1 MKKIEDNTQGKL
13 HWLDIVTASRVAKAV
28 KLHIHY
34 FMAPF
39 KLPIWKLV
47 LEYCGRISYTM
58 PSITCQTSSVDFQHL
73 MMEIS

>member
-39 KLPIWKLV
+39 KLPI
-47 LEYCGRISYTM
+47 
-58 PSITCQTSSVDFQHL
+58 
-73 MMEIS
+73 